1 MLPEIGHDG
10 QQKLLKSRV
19 LVLGG
24 GALGSVAA
32 VLLARAGA
40 GHLKVVDRDIVERS
54 NLHRQMFFEADIDKP
69 KAEALAAHIAAANPE
84 IDVEALSTDFNSSN
98 AETLVRSVDVV
109 LEGTDNLE
117 TRYLLND
124 AAFKNSVPW
133 VYSGAVGSQGM
144 LSYFSPP
151 SPCFRCIFREPP
163 PPGALDTC
171 ETAGVLNTAT
181 TSVASFAVALALKS
195 LLGKGK
201 KGELTILDGWGLE
214 TRRISFAAREDCP
227 CCGKGEFE
235 FLRQEGK
242 LYLSLCGRDA
252 VHVSPKKKG
261 SLDIEGLAAKLEPQG
276 TVKVVGG
283 TCVLDTGEFNI
294 IIFRD
299 GRAIVRGVDDVS
311 KARALY
317 SRYVGD

>member
-1 MLPEIGHDG
+1 M
-10 QQKLLKSRV
+10 
-19 LVLGG
+19 
-24 GALGSVAA
+24 
-32 VLLARAGA
+32 LLARAGV
-40 GHLKVVDRDIVERS
+40 GKVKLLDRDIVERS
-54 NLHRQMFFEADIDKP
+54 NLHRQMFFESDLDRP

-84 IDVEALSTDFNSSN
+84 IEVDALSTDFNSSN
-98 AETLVRSVDVV
+98 AETLVKGVDIVV
-109 LEGTDNLE
+109 EGTDNLE

-124 AAFKNSVPW
+124 ASFKHSVPW

-144 LSYFSPP
+144 LSYFAPP

-163 PPGALDTC
+163 PPGSLDTC

-181 TSVASFAVALALKS
+181 TSVASFAVALALRS

-214 TRRISFAAREDCP
+214 TRRIVFEARDDCP
-227 CCGKGEFE
+227 CCAKGDHD

-252 VHVSPKKKG
+252 VHVAPKKKG
-261 SLDIEGLAAKLEPQG
+261 SLDIDGLAAKLETYG
-276 TVKVVGG
+276 TVRVVGG
-283 TCVLDTGEFNI
+283 TCVLDTGEVNLV
-294 IIFRD
+294 IFRD
-299 GRAIVRGVDDVS
+299 GRAIVRGVDDVT

-317 SRYVGD
+317 SRFIGD